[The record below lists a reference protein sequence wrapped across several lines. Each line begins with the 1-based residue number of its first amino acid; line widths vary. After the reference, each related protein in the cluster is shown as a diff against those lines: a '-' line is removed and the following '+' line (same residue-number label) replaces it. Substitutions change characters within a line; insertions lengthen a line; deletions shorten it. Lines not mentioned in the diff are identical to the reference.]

1 MEKQELITDMLTY
14 LHLDD
19 DEETLKELTAI
30 VDGCIATIINGINS
44 KLTYDDLK
52 EDNQFIM
59 ALRTLVTQTYY
70 DRELA
75 NGYSFGFLSFVAPL
89 QAKYSEV
96 GNDDETNS

>member
-1 MEKQELITDMLTY
+1 MEKDEFINSMLTY

-19 DEETLKELTAI
+19 DPETLQELTAI
-30 VDGCIATIINGINS
+30 VEGSISTIINGINHS
-44 KLTYDDLK
+44 LTYDDLK
-52 EDNQFIM
+52 SDNQFIM

-75 NGYSFGFLSFVAPL
+75 NGYSFGFLSYVAPL

-96 GNDDETNS
+96 GNDETNS

>member
-1 MEKQELITDMLTY
+1 MEKDDFVNSMLTY

-19 DEETLKELTAI
+19 DTETMQELTAM
-30 VDGCIATIINGINS
+30 VEGSIATIINGINQS
-44 KLTYDDLK
+44 LTYDDLK
-52 EDNQFIM
+52 SDNQFIM

-75 NGYSFGFLSFVAPL
+75 NGYSFGFLSYIAPL

-96 GNDDETNS
+96 GNDETDS

>member
-1 MEKQELITDMLTY
+1 MEKDDFINSMLTY

-19 DEETLKELTAI
+19 DTETMQELTAI
-30 VDGCIATIINGINS
+30 VDGINQS
-44 KLTYDDLK
+44 LTYDDLK
-52 EDNQFIM
+52 ADNQFIM

-75 NGYSFGFLSFVAPL
+75 NGYSFGFLSYVAPL

-96 GNDDETNS
+96 GNDNETNS

>member
-1 MEKQELITDMLTY
+1 MLDY

-19 DEETLKELTAI
+19 DEGTQQELASI
-30 VDGCIATIINGINS
+30 VDGCIITIINGVNS

-52 EDNQFIM
+52 TDAQFIM

-75 NGYSFGFLSFVAPL
+75 NGYSFGFLSLIAPL
-89 QAKYSEV
+89 QAKYCGV
-96 GNDDETNS
+96 IDDEKRS